1 MFNVGDAVRI
11 LDGRDIPT
19 NINELKF
26 NTDMV
31 SLIGM
36 KGTVISV
43 GVFDQLGA
51 SDRLRYVVE
60 VYDEKRQYMHQ
71 WNYAEEWLDQYAD
84 ISKSDVEAISSFID
98 GF

>member
-51 SDRLRYVVE
+51 RDRLRYVVE
-60 VYDEKRQYMHQ
+60 VYDEERQYMHQ
-71 WNYAEEWLDQYAD
+71 WNYAEEWLEPYAD
-84 ISKSDVEAISSFID
+84 ISKSDVQAISSFID